1 MQGET
6 AYAVGDWDRALDHLD
21 AFFGRADLPQPHY
34 MDVLVRLTRGYM
46 LYIRGDEQPLAD
58 ADATVAEGRRAVTP
72 QSYVVFQ
79 VAALFF
85 VDAGRRAEAAE
96 LLTLGISRK
105 VTYHFALD
113 GAFAMA
119 ELGRGAELAELA
131 TRLDISESWLA
142 IIRALAAEDFGT
154 AANLYGDLGLRT
166 YEARARLRFAERLYD
181 EGDRA
186 AAAEQARLALAFY
199 EPVGAKRLIER
210 LEAVL
215 PVSA

>member
-1 MQGET
+1 L
-6 AYAVGDWDRALDHLD
+6 VG
-21 AFFGRADLPQPHY
+21 
-34 MDVLVRLTRGYM
+34 LTRA
-46 LYIRGDEQPLAD
+46 YIRYLRGDEQALAD
-58 ADATVAEGRRAVTP
+58 ADAYASEGRRAVTP
-72 QSYVVFQ
+72 QSHVVFQ
-79 VAALFF
+79 VAALLF

-96 LLTLGISRK
+96 LLTLGISRE

-119 ELGRGAELAELA
+119 ELGRAAELAELV
-131 TRLDISESWLA
+131 TRLDLWEPWLA
-142 IIRALAAEDFGT
+142 VIRAMAAEDYGT
-154 AANLYGDLGLRT
+154 AADLYGDLGLRT
-166 YEARARLRFAERLYD
+166 YEARARLRFAERLHD